1 MASRTF
7 RIVEFSG
14 PASSL
19 ANELGLQAL
28 GELTVEGLP
37 ATGDAGTPAPPTPP
51 LPAPAFMAAAEAGR
65 GVSRPSKGI
74 TDGLRPH
81 RNETEAKSGAADG
94 DTTKRAKLTCS
105 STAQLAKW
113 LKAPDDDDKAVA
125 AFAPQLPSP
134 SPPPAGPQQHGDTF
148 DALYAIVD
156 GSSVQAVAYNVV
168 EPALPLP
175 ASSHSTHERQAPSD
189 DRDRRVDLA
198 LRGRVQSGS
207 LVAVPSQRD
216 GAGSRGAKAV
226 SASSSSLGAFS
237 HFASCAALAQVSFA
251 RLAVSSPAD
260 SNFAHSSLR

>member
-28 GELTVEGLP
+28 GELTVEDVP
-37 ATGDAGTPAPPTPP
+37 AIGDSAIPAPPTPP
-51 LPAPAFMAAAEAGR
+51 LPAPVIMAAAEAGR

-81 RNETEAKSGAADG
+81 RSEGGAKLETADE
-94 DTTKRAKLTCS
+94 DTAKRAKLTCS

-134 SPPPAGPQQHGDTF
+134 SCPSAGLQPHGDTF

-175 ASSHSTHERQAPSD
+175 TTSRSEHAEA
-189 DRDRRVDLA
+189 
-198 LRGRVQSGS
+198 
-207 LVAVPSQRD
+207 LVAATSQH
-216 GAGSRGAKAV
+216 GGV
-226 SASSSSLGAFS
+226 
-237 HFASCAALAQVSFA
+237 V
-251 RLAVSSPAD
+251 VSSVSPRLPA
-260 SNFAHSSLR
+260 SRRRRPRSA